1 MTAAW
6 LICLLLGGEMPADVA
21 GPARAS
27 EPTGPD
33 VAVVCPAQWVQV
45 LQPWLAHRQAQGH
58 RVQLVSNAGS
68 VEEIHT
74 RLRTLHALGSL
85 RYVLLVGDAEPAA
98 RLDPAIRARTVPAGM
113 VRARVNV
120 HWGSEPEI
128 ASDNPYADLDGD
140 HVPDVALG
148 RLPVDT
154 ADELAALVRRILHY
168 ETQAAAGHWQ
178 RRVNFVAG
186 VGGFGKLADS
196 VLEMA
201 TKKFLTEGIPPAYT
215 MSMTYGSWRSPF
227 CPDPRRFHQATLDR
241 LNEGCLFWV
250 YIGHGQ
256 RRYLDRVQV
265 PGGAFHILDTDDTA
279 RLQVAEGAPIAI
291 FLACYTGAYDD
302 PRDCLAE
309 EMLRSPQG
317 PVAVLGGSRVTMP
330 YAMAVMGNALMD
342 EYFRERRATLGEIV
356 WHAKRR
362 LVQNPEGSLD
372 DVPRDSV
379 AANRLLLDALA
390 RTLSPSAEL
399 LEDERR
405 EHLALFNLLGD
416 PLLRLPQPDTVRL
429 ELADEALAGQR
440 LELTGHAP
448 LAGHGILELVCRH
461 DCLRGNPPPRASF
474 EPSHE
479 ALVQYD
485 QVYREANNRQWTAV
499 PVRLD
504 QGTFRLQLDVPEEVR
519 GPCFVRV
526 ALQGDRKL
534 ALGAAK
540 VFVRGTAAAQ

>member
-6 LICLLLGGEMPADVA
+6 LICLLVGGAMPADAA
-21 GPARAS
+21 GPTRTS
-27 EPTGPD
+27 GPPGPD
-33 VAVVCPAQWVQV
+33 VAVVCPAQWTHV

-58 RVQLVSNAGS
+58 HVQLVSNAGS
-68 VEEIHT
+68 VEEIQS
-74 RLRTLHALGSL
+74 RLRSLHSQGNL

-98 RLDPAIRARTVPAGM
+98 RLDPAIRARSIPAGM

-154 ADELAALVRRILHY
+154 ADELAGLLRRILHY

-215 MSMTYGSWRSPF
+215 LSMTYGSWRSPF

-342 EYFRERRATLGEIV
+342 EYFRERRSTLGEIV

-362 LVQNPEGSLD
+362 LAQNPEGSLD

-416 PLLRLPQPDTVRL
+416 PLLRLPQPETVRL

-448 LAGHGILELVCRH
+448 WAGHGILELVCRH
-461 DCLRGNPPPRASF
+461 DCLRGNPPPRANF

-479 ALVQYD
+479 ALAEYD

-504 QGTFRLQLDVPEEVR
+504 HGTFRLQLDVPAEVR